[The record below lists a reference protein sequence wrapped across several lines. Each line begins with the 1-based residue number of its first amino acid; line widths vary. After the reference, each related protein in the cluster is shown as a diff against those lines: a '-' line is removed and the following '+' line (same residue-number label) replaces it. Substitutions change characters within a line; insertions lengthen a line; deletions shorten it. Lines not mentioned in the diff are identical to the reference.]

1 MIRRA
6 LLFTALCG
14 AALVTNAAPITAS
27 MTGAWFDPSRSGQ
40 GIQVQVVGS
49 SQKELLLYWY
59 TFDQAG
65 APIWLVAQA
74 PITDDIARLSAL
86 EVRGPRFMEQ
96 NAAVNVKPFAE
107 LELSFDD
114 CGKGRMHYSTAFA
127 TGDMQLSRLSSTF
140 GDQCTATLV
149 DDRSPTSTTQTD
161 GTSVSSG
168 LSVSTRYREE
178 PGKISFK
185 VTARGTAAQAGA
197 RYQVWILGAQRAE
210 LQLLASGGESEAEVE
225 FASPAQPGKLSLTFD
240 PRGAAVELRAAGG
253 GVVAPPVTGN
263 GAPPFGDS
271 DQRVSL
277 NFAPA
282 FNRGSGEARL
292 KRLSNK
298 VSFSVEVEDV
308 PIGTYSIR
316 VANLHRGTLLVSA
329 QNGRNKGELE
339 FSNPQDA
346 GKPLLNFDPRGQLVQ
361 VLSGTETVAS
371 VTFVQ

>member
-1 MIRRA
+1 
-6 LLFTALCG
+6 
-14 AALVTNAAPITAS
+14 
-27 MTGAWFDPSRSGQ
+27 
-40 GIQVQVVGS
+40 
-49 SQKELLLYWY
+49 
-59 TFDQAG
+59 
-65 APIWLVAQA
+65 
-74 PITDDIARLSAL
+74 
-86 EVRGPRFMEQ
+86 
-96 NAAVNVKPFAE
+96 
-107 LELSFDD
+107 
-114 CGKGRMHYSTAFA
+114 
-127 TGDMQLSRLSSTF
+127 MQLSRLSSTF
-140 GDQCTATLV
+140 GDQCTATLL
-149 DDRSPTSTTQTD
+149 DDRRPTSTTQTD

-185 VTARGTAAQAGA
+185 ITARGTAAQAGA
-197 RYQVWILGAQRAE
+197 RYQVWISGAQRAE
-210 LQLLASGGESEAEVE
+210 LQLMASGGESEAEVE

-240 PRGAAVELRAAGG
+240 PRGATIELRAAGG
-253 GVVAPPVTGN
+253 SVVTPPVTGN

-277 NFAPA
+277 NFTSA

-308 PIGTYSIR
+308 PIGTYGIR
-316 VANLHRGTLLVSA
+316 VANVHRGTLLVSA

-346 GKPLLNFDPRGQLVQ
+346 GKPLLNFDPRGQVVQ
-361 VLSGTETVAS
+361 VLSGIDTVAS